1 MTDRNKKSSSREKAS
16 ANTQRQSTFFI
27 SGEGIDREVITTDIC
42 RYLGND
48 ALVKPGTHHD
58 KSTGR
63 VQEGFYITAYRPPTT
78 AQLAD
83 LRADSQKWREERRI
97 SARAQGGYDQSAT
110 QQEAMRRGNLDESR
124 SPSGGYPPTTYGGM
138 APSINPTMATRPPDF
153 STRVAY
159 PTANPAMQAQ
169 VQPGTY
175 RNTGGY
181 QPSEQNYT
189 YSAQPPQQN
198 YSVMESNRDRMD
210 TTTGQPNW
218 NMPPS
223 SSYPSGAAPIASNYA
238 PARPTYSYAPV
249 GGNPSVPAGY
259 GRAEPQGY
267 DPYGP
272 RDTGVPQ
279 PEPQEDY
286 YGNEE
291 AMDYE
296 EPPAPAQAP
305 AQAQP
310 RRERESQ
317 DRHQEPRQKRSGHR

>member
-1 MTDRNKKSSSREKAS
+1 
-16 ANTQRQSTFFI
+16 
-27 SGEGIDREVITTDIC
+27 
-42 RYLGND
+42 
-48 ALVKPGTHHD
+48 
-58 KSTGR
+58 
-63 VQEGFYITAYRPPTT
+63 
-78 AQLAD
+78 
-83 LRADSQKWREERRI
+83 
-97 SARAQGGYDQSAT
+97 
-110 QQEAMRRGNLDESR
+110 
-124 SPSGGYPPTTYGGM
+124 
-138 APSINPTMATRPPDF
+138 MATRPPDF
-153 STRVAY
+153 STRVNY
-159 PTANPAMQAQ
+159 PIANPAMQAQ

-272 RDTGVPQ
+272 RGAYIHRPSFPLSSPQ
-279 PEPQEDY
+279 V
-286 YGNEE
+286 
-291 AMDYE
+291 
-296 EPPAPAQAP
+296 
-305 AQAQP
+305 
-310 RRERESQ
+310 
-317 DRHQEPRQKRSGHR
+317 RSV